1 MSSQV
6 KLGIFDSGIGGLS
19 VANFLIAKHPSV
31 EIWYL
36 ADSLFLPY
44 GTKAEPLVRERVSRM
59 MNFFQSGDF
68 THIICACNTAYAL
81 AGDIIDSYKDLEVS
95 NVTQALIHT
104 LPTHINLSQ
113 SLLIA
118 TPNTIKSGLYQKY
131 LGRIHGQD
139 NIHISAN
146 SSLVE
151 LIEAKGDNR
160 ESVYEEILEISR
172 NCRFRPEAIILGC
185 THYNWVEKEFQKVFP
200 GAAIY
205 GSSAA
210 FSFSQFETTAPLK
223 HRPLRFFDTG
233 ESRQLRELVSARYG
247 LSVEHLTLEDTSFIE
262 EVHQS

>member
-19 VANFLIAKHPSV
+19 VANFLIAQHPSV

-44 GTKAEPLVRERVSRM
+44 GTKAESLVRDRVSKM
-59 MNFFQSGDF
+59 MRFFLSGDF
-68 THIICACNTAYAL
+68 THVICACNTAYAL
-81 AGDIIDSYKDLEVS
+81 AGDIIESYKDLEVS

-131 LGRIHGQD
+131 LGRIYGQH

-151 LIEAKGDNR
+151 LIEAHGDNR
-160 ESVYEEILEISR
+160 ALVYEEILEISR
-172 NCRFRPEAIILGC
+172 NCRFKPEAIILGC
-185 THYNWVEKEFQKVFP
+185 THYNWVEEEFQKAFP

-205 GSSAA
+205 GSSTA
-210 FSFSQFETTAPLK
+210 FSFSQFQITAPVA
-223 HRPLRFFDTG
+223 HRSLRFFDTG
-233 ESRQLRELVSARYG
+233 ESRQLSELVLAQYR
-247 LSVEHLTLEDTSFIE
+247 LSVEHLDLENASFIE